1 MSLLAS
7 PNHWESWEIKWTLS
21 SFHQEKI
28 NERESHEVLIILFFS
43 LSSPLSFWLVL
54 SKWSGS
60 MFVVQPAFFSAQKW
74 ESHVCPMPRNNCDNP
89 SWIEEWAGLSRL
101 AGKVYLNCTY
111 STVRQFNPFSTLLYF
126 TWLLLHLLQSFSVH
140 QNHQVYLSLLSNFF
154 FLKIRVNLFVITK
167 AIIFF

>member
-7 PNHWESWEIKWTLS
+7 PNHWESWEIKWTVS
-21 SFHQEKI
+21 SFHQEKT

-74 ESHVCPMPRNNCDNP
+74 ESHVCPMPRNNCDHP

-111 STVRQFNPFSTLLYF
+111 STVRQFNPFSTVLYF